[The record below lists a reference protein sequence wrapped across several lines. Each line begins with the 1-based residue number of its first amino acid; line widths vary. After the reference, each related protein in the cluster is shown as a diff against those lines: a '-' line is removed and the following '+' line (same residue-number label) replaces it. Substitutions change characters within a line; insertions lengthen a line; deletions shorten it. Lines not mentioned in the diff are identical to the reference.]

1 MKSQK
6 VQGDR
11 ACSEEEEKKKKQ
23 EKLFLKEETIIDYVG
38 YKNS

>member
-11 ACSEEEEKKKKQ
+11 ACSEEEEKKKQ

>member
-6 VQGDR
+6 VQCDR
-11 ACSEEEEKKKKQ
+11 ACSEEEEKKKQ
-23 EKLFLKEETIIDYVG
+23 EKLFLKEQTIIDYVG